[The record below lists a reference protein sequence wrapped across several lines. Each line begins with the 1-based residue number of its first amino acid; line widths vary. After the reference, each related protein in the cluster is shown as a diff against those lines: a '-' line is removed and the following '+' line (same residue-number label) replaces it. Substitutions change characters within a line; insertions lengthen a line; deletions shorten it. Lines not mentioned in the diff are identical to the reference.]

1 MPITVNRSRTQEVAF
16 PIRRR
21 NRASLS
27 RSFAKKH
34 HSTLHWICLLGS
46 HYCADQRPQTSK
58 DSHSLWDML
67 LTWHFLMSTEHS
79 PRWYCKTCSVFV
91 NSLLDQNYV
100 EHTHMKTHNFKTN
113 ECRRWVPMSA
123 MRSWWLKESR
133 RARVWNEYGSRDSE
147 ESLTPKMDALMQ
159 TMTNL
164 VGPLAFHF
172 DLYPNWLDTNR

>member
-34 HSTLHWICLLGS
+34 HLTLHWICLLGS

-67 LTWHFLMSTEHS
+67 LTWHFLMSTEHL

-100 EHTHMKTHNFKTN
+100 EHTHTWRHIISRQMNAED
-113 ECRRWVPMSA
+113 ECRWVRCEAGGWRSRGEQECEMSMVQEIA
-123 MRSWWLKESR
+123 KNHWP
-133 RARVWNEYGSRDSE
+133 
-147 ESLTPKMDALMQ
+147 PKWML
-159 TMTNL
+159 
-164 VGPLAFHF
+164 
-172 DLYPNWLDTNR
+172 